1 MDKFWKVSAQKY
13 LTEVFFRRE
22 IDDKANNGDAF
33 AAAVIATA
41 AARPM
46 KTPMWPGKEAEN
58 GGE

>member
-13 LTEVFFRRE
+13 LTDVFFRRE

-33 AAAVIATA
+33 AAAVIVTA
-41 AARPM
+41 RCMKRP
-46 KTPMWPGKEAEN
+46 TWPGKEAEN

>member
-1 MDKFWKVSAQKY
+1 VSGGR
-13 LTEVFFRRE
+13 FFRRE

-41 AARPM
+41 GCMKRP
-46 KTPMWPGKEAEN
+46 TWPGKEAEN